1 MAYVVPSGIIQLMK
15 GVHLDNRYA
24 HTIYF
29 ENEPA
34 QNTYFSSKVTHT
46 FTAQSYTRHNSNV
59 VRIKV
64 NCDSVADCTYLR
76 FQNNNNGKWYYAF
89 INFVDYVN
97 ENVTAITFEIDV
109 MQTWFFQ
116 TGHNIKPCF
125 VDREHVSVDT
135 FGVYHAPD
143 TPKTDEYVYHWIKD
157 TQLFND
163 YTMIVQTSQAPSAGY
178 MFDNNAYAGCKT
190 FRMTVTDESTA
201 AAASALIE
209 TALGGSWDKNEQSA
223 NMVDM
228 YEFPHAFDDTDVED
242 NVHQISLSKPSTF
255 NYLGGSSYTP
265 KNNRL
270 FSNPY
275 SMLLVTDY
283 KGENSLYE
291 WEMFND
297 PSDIQFTL
305 RGNCLGG
312 GTIICYPNGYGGLA
326 SNFDS
331 GLLINN
337 FPKRAYSYDAYSAW
351 VASGGMTRLNE
362 ERNIVQMQGMARTM
376 ETVGDMFTV
385 TKAASDAVLATEA
398 TVATEGILAPVLVG
412 QAAKAGQAI
421 SQASANTINRQA
433 AQREAQNNI
442 EYAFKDAKYTPD
454 VVFGSISADIAVS
467 HRILDFNFISM
478 FPKRDEAIRIDDFF
492 STYGY
497 SIKEVKQPN
506 LTGRKH
512 WNFLKTKGAV
522 IGGDMPSS
530 SRRAIADIIDG
541 GIFFWRNGDEIGN
554 FRVEVTNGS
563 INNPIL

>member
-29 ENEPA
+29 ENETA
-34 QNTYFSSKVTHT
+34 QNTYFTSKVTHT
-46 FTAQSYTRHNSNV
+46 FNAQSYTRHNSDV
-59 VRIKV
+59 VRLKV
-64 NCDSVADCTYLR
+64 AADSVADCTYLR
-76 FQNNNNGKWYYAF
+76 FQNKNNGKWYYAF
-89 INFVDYVN
+89 INYVDYIN

-135 FGVYHAPD
+135 FGIYHAPE
-143 TPKTDEYVYHWIKD
+143 TPKTDEYIYSWIKD
-157 TQLFND
+157 TQLFDN
-163 YTMIVQTSQAPSAGY
+163 YNMIVQTSQEPSTGF
-178 MFDNNAYAGCKT
+178 MFDNNAYVGCKT
-190 FRMTVTDESTA
+190 MRMSVTDETTA
-201 AAASALIE
+201 EAASALIGR
-209 TALGGSWDKNEQSA
+209 ALGGSWDKNEQSA
-223 NMVDM
+223 NLIDM
-228 YEFPHAFDDTDVED
+228 YDFPSSFSDTNIAD
-242 NVHQISLSKPSTF
+242 NVHSVSFAKPVSF
-255 NYLGGSSYTP
+255 NYGGTTYTP

-291 WEMFND
+291 WEMFSD
-297 PSDIQFTL
+297 PSDINFTL
-305 RGNCLGG
+305 RGNFMGG
-312 GTIICYPNGYGGLA
+312 GTIICYPRNYGGLDN
-326 SNFDS
+326 NFDS

-362 ERNIVQMQGMARTM
+362 QKNIVQMQGMARTM
-376 ETVGDMFTV
+376 ETVGDMFGV
-385 TKAASDAVLATEA
+385 AKVASDVALATEA
-398 TVATEGILAPVLVG
+398 TAATSGVLTPVLVG
-412 QAAKAGQAI
+412 QIGKAGQTI
-421 SQASANTINRQA
+421 SQSAANTISRQA

-442 EYAFKDAKYTPD
+442 EYTFKDAKYAPD
-454 VVFGSISADIAVS
+454 IVFGSISADIAVS

-478 FPKRDEAIRIDDFF
+478 FPKKDEAIRIDDFF
-492 STYGY
+492 STFGY
-497 SIKEVKQPN
+497 SIKEVKQPI

-522 IGGDMPSS
+522 IGGNMPSS
-530 SRRAIADIIDG
+530 SRQAIADIIDS
-541 GIFFWRNGDEIGN
+541 GIFFWKNGDEIGN
-554 FRVEVTNGS
+554 FRIEVTDGS
-563 INNPIL
+563 INNPIVP